1 MPRKNSI
8 TERWV
13 QSCRHELLDRNTL
26 TWNETHLR
34 HVLHEYEQDYNSH
47 RVHQAVKQAAPL
59 RPLPQPIADPYQ
71 IARLDIGRH
80 DRPGGVIHE
89 YRCRPSC
96 TDEDF
101 RRRAARVSG
110 PRSTP
115 RSAEPE
121 TTPPAA
127 PDHGIEQSVMARP

>member
-1 MPRKNSI
+1 MRTVLTGIRMPRKNSI

-47 RVHQAVKQAAPL
+47 RAHQAVKQAAPL
-59 RPLPQPIADPYQ
+59 RPLPQPITDPYQ
-71 IARLDIGRH
+71 IARLDIGRN

-89 YRCRPSC
+89 YRHAAQ
-96 TDEDF
+96 
-101 RRRAARVSG
+101 AARMRISG
-110 PRSTP
+110 AVPHVCQDRVRRPVRQNPRRLP
-115 RSAEPE
+115 RRS
-121 TTPPAA
+121 
-127 PDHGIEQSVMARP
+127 